1 MNDLIGNIKEVVS
14 GFVEE
19 SLVNQGEALA
29 SADDSAASKILQY
42 AVKKGEL
49 TALAA
54 RVDDNIEHLVMALA
68 KYLSVD
74 KKRSV
79 AVCFTTGVYDFYV
92 KKLLLAM
99 LEKKETEAYG
109 TLFLPWDKFVE
120 QNPIDSLFDVPIS
133 IRDVAEMNIDE
144 LCAFIETESKKGVQ
158 YFFVD
163 KILGIYEKNEEGN
176 PKQAISLKAIKLRR
190 LAKRLNVAIVV
201 TTFLG
206 DEIYCR
212 EGSSGVL
219 PRLSDF
225 EETGNLGSIAD
236 AVLAMSE
243 PAALGFKLDMKGNC
257 LENRLII
264 SVLKSSHVKPFKFY
278 IDKDKVYLKY
288 VVATDGYHF
297 D

>member
-1 MNDLIGNIKEVVS
+1 MNDLVGNIKEVVS
-14 GFVEE
+14 GLVEE
-19 SLVNQGEALA
+19 SLAHQDESLA
-29 SADDSAASKILQY
+29 SPDDTAANKILQY

-49 TALAA
+49 TAMAA
-54 RVDDNIEHLVMALA
+54 RVDGNIEHLVMALA

-79 AVCFTTGVYDFYV
+79 AVYFTTGVYDFYV

-99 LEKKETEAYG
+99 LEKTEAEAYE
-109 TLFLPWDKFVE
+109 TLFLSWDKFVE
-120 QNPIDSLFDVPIS
+120 QNPIDSLFDIPVS
-133 IRDVAEMNIDE
+133 VRDVAEMDIDE
-144 LCAFIETESKKGVQ
+144 LCALIEAESKKGVQ

-163 KILGIYEKNEEGN
+163 KILGIYEKNVMRN
-176 PKQAISLKAIKLRR
+176 PKHTISLQAIKLRR
-190 LAKRLNVAIVV
+190 LAKRLNVSIIV

-206 DEIYCR
+206 DEIYYR
-212 EGSSGVL
+212 EGPSGVL

-236 AVLAMSE
+236 AVLAMSD
-243 PAALGFKLDMKGNC
+243 PAILDFKVDMLGNS

-264 SVLKSSHVKPFKFY
+264 SVLKSSHVKPFEFY
-278 IDKDKVYLKY
+278 IDKDREYLKY
-288 VVATDGYHF
+288 VVAKEKYNF